1 MVVATRDR
9 CPACSRFLITSRFD
23 ASFRLPDATERL
35 TFGIPGS
42 LCDGCSQLYV
52 DPALLDLLGLE
63 GGHCTFAIES
73 DIVIQEQAW
82 SA

>member
-9 CPACSRFLITSRFD
+9 CPACSRYLITSRFD
-23 ASFRLPDATERL
+23 ASFRLPDDTERL
-35 TFGIPGS
+35 CFGIPGS

-52 DPALLDLLGLE
+52 DPALLELLGLE

-73 DIVIQEQAW
+73 DHVLQEETW